1 MGPVVAGIR
10 AKNWE
15 ILHATETGRELH
27 EREMKLRR
35 PSASGKN
42 GRGANSRT

>member
-15 ILHATETGRELH
+15 ILHATEIGRELH
-27 EREMKLRR
+27 ERQMKLRR